1 MTEDSTNKA
10 HKGQTSPLPTV
21 LSINICDAIIRDELT
36 KKVSLIG
43 LFSVIR
49 ANSFPCIHPL
59 MHIYVALTNGHRKYK
74 MEVRFVRL
82 EDNKSLAGMV
92 GELKFLNPLQVVEM
106 NLCWQNL
113 AFEKPGEYAV
123 EVLCGDT
130 QIGSLKFVVI
140 GPEEKMPPTSGTE
153 VR

>member
-21 LSINICDAIIRDELT
+21 LSIDICDAIIRDEMT

-43 LFSVIR
+43 LFSIIR

-59 MHIYVALTNGHRKYK
+59 MHIYIALTNGHGKCK
-74 MEVRFVRL
+74 TEVRFARL
-82 EDNKSLAGMV
+82 DDDKPIAGMV
-92 GELKFLNPLQVVEM
+92 GELQFQNPLQVVEI
-106 NLCWQNL
+106 NLCWQRL

-123 EVLCGDT
+123 EVLCGGT
-130 QIGSLKFVVI
+130 EVGSRKFVVV
-140 GPEEKMPPTSGTE
+140 GLEDKMLPTSGTE